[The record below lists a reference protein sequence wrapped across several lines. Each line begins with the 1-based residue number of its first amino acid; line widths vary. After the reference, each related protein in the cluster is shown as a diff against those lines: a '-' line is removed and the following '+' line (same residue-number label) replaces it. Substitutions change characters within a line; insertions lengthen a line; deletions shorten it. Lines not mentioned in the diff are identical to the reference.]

1 MYSQHAF
8 RPPHAW
14 LRGGRTLLPFI
25 AAVFALGL
33 AGCKTP
39 APNPGGWE
47 TTVKERL
54 PVLGH
59 RNWILVADSAYPA
72 QISPGVQTLYT
83 GGSQL
88 DVLRTVLKQIKAA
101 GHVNPV
107 VRLDT
112 ELESVSEKAAPGVS
126 HYRDKLTDMLKG
138 YRVERLPHEQL
149 IKRLD
154 EAGKTFQVLVLKSD
168 LKLPY
173 TSVFLE
179 LDCGYWSPEKETELR
194 NSLR

>member
-1 MYSQHAF
+1 
-8 RPPHAW
+8 
-14 LRGGRTLLPFI
+14 LL
-25 AAVFALGL
+25 AATFALTL
-33 AGCKTP
+33 AGCKT
-39 APNPGGWE
+39 ATPNPTGWE
-47 TTVKERL
+47 STVIERL
-54 PVLGH
+54 PILGH

-72 QISPGVQTLYT
+72 QVTPGVQTINT
-83 GGSQL
+83 SESQL
-88 DVLRTVLKQIKAA
+88 DVLRTVLKQIKAV
-101 GHVNPV
+101 GHVTPV
-107 VRLDT
+107 IRLDT

-126 HYRDKLTDMLKG
+126 EYRDKLARMLKG

-179 LDCGYWSPEKETELR
+179 LDCGYWSPEKEAELR